1 MADRREPSAVPAAAG
16 LVTTDIRLESLRLCE
31 HTDFRLTRVHLPPRG
46 SHAVPAALPRR
57 ANGASGHDPAWLCLR
72 PGEWLALS
80 DSAGS
85 SGTATPWVEFAEST
99 GVATLDHTDG
109 HALFRLSGPAAP
121 WLLSKVSSLDFLG
134 HAAMGPHCAQTRL
147 GLIRVIVYAR
157 PAEPSGAPEFDLLV
171 DRSLAA
177 YAWDLL
183 ADAAPHA
190 VELYQHYGAFG
201 AKGETKVT

>member
-1 MADRREPSAVPAAAG
+1 VVDRSEQSAVPAAVGPLA
-16 LVTTDIRLESLRLCE
+16 TDIRLENLRLRE
-31 HTDFRLTRVHLPPRG
+31 RTDFRLTRLHLPPGG
-46 SHAVPAALPRR
+46 SHGAPAALPAR

-80 DSAGS
+80 DSAS
-85 SGTATPWVEFAEST
+85 SAGTLTPWAEFAEST
-99 GVATLDHTDG
+99 GAATLDHTDG

-157 PAEPSGAPEFDLLV
+157 PTEPSGTPEFDLLV

-177 YAWDLL
+177 YAWGLL

-190 VELYQHYGAFG
+190 AELYRSFGAFG
-201 AKGETKVT
+201 GGAGQ